1 MTVTEFFNACLNAIV
16 CDVEIMDANTGKE
29 YSGDTGT
36 MEESELA
43 EREIINWEL
52 VGNKFYFSVCM

>member
-1 MTVTEFFNACLNAIV
+1 MTVTEFFNACLNV
-16 CDVEIMDANTGKE
+16 RVYDVEIMDANTDEE

>member
-1 MTVTEFFNACLNAIV
+1 MTVTEFFNACLNV
-16 CDVEIMDANTGKE
+16 RVYDVEIMDANTDEE

-52 VGNKFYFSVCM
+52 VGTKFYFSVCM

>member
-16 CDVEIMDANTGKE
+16 YDVEIMDANTGKE

-36 MEESELA
+36 MEESALA
-43 EREIINWEL
+43 EREIINWDL
-52 VGNKFYFSVCM
+52 IGNTFYFSVCE